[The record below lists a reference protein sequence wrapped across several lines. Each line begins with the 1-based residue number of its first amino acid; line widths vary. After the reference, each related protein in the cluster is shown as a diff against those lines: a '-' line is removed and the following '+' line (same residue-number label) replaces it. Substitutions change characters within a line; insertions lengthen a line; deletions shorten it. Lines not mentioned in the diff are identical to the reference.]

1 MDKSTLE
8 KAIYE
13 AINKIRKID
22 RRRPY
27 SENIVKVAAAKHGLN
42 QDVVRK
48 HLAFLVESGAVYIE
62 LTANEEESYFIYDLE
77 KFTDGDSKN
86 CGDPANGCSSSSDSL
101 SLGFGDTRHDN
112 SSPIEPDNGAQMSE
126 FFRFLDIADRLTDD
140 IRRLHDA
147 LAIERDKN
155 EKLLIEN
162 CELKIE
168 NNKLKLQTPGTTQ
181 LLYGQ
186 AKIEDNAVNNKNIVF
201 ESIAIESDT
210 ASQKSIPAENN
221 KVSQKKKRPNKRQR
235 RNNKTHI
242 GNTDNKQKENNQGNA
257 TKELPSRKE
266 SEEEVAEAQ
275 VASAYEDFISQ
286 KGRASGKTSEESSTR
301 KEGPQDR
308 RKKVIIIGDSMVKN
322 IHSWK
327 LRAALRQNVIVR
339 SISGA
344 KTSDMVHYTKPVVEE
359 NANLH
364 ILHCGTN
371 DLRSKMTAETIAQNI
386 TKVALSMK
394 KDNSSIIVSGICPRG
409 DNDDLNE
416 KACLVNE
423 KLREICN
430 SRNIGFINNDNIDK
444 AQHLN
449 KSRLHLN
456 RYGDAILTGNLREA
470 IEKC

>member
-1 MDKSTLE
+1 
-8 KAIYE
+8 
-13 AINKIRKID
+13 
-22 RRRPY
+22 
-27 SENIVKVAAAKHGLN
+27 
-42 QDVVRK
+42 
-48 HLAFLVESGAVYIE
+48 
-62 LTANEEESYFIYDLE
+62 
-77 KFTDGDSKN
+77 
-86 CGDPANGCSSSSDSL
+86 
-101 SLGFGDTRHDN
+101 
-112 SSPIEPDNGAQMSE
+112 
-126 FFRFLDIADRLTDD
+126 
-140 IRRLHDA
+140 
-147 LAIERDKN
+147 
-155 EKLLIEN
+155 
-162 CELKIE
+162 
-168 NNKLKLQTPGTTQ
+168 
-181 LLYGQ
+181 
-186 AKIEDNAVNNKNIVF
+186 
-201 ESIAIESDT
+201 
-210 ASQKSIPAENN
+210 
-221 KVSQKKKRPNKRQR
+221 
-235 RNNKTHI
+235 
-242 GNTDNKQKENNQGNA
+242 
-257 TKELPSRKE
+257 
-266 SEEEVAEAQ
+266 
-275 VASAYEDFISQ
+275 
-286 KGRASGKTSEESSTR
+286 
-301 KEGPQDR
+301 
-308 RKKVIIIGDSMVKN
+308 MVKN

-456 RYGDAILTGNLREA
+456 RYGDAILAGNLREA

>member
-1 MDKSTLE
+1 MCCFLMVYTWPMSNSHVGGMGFAVRE
-8 KAIYE
+8 REFAVRAI
-13 AINKIRKID
+13 K
-22 RRRPY
+22 
-27 SENIVKVAAAKHGLN
+27 
-42 QDVVRK
+42 
-48 HLAFLVESGAVYIE
+48 
-62 LTANEEESYFIYDLE
+62 
-77 KFTDGDSKN
+77 
-86 CGDPANGCSSSSDSL
+86 
-101 SLGFGDTRHDN
+101 
-112 SSPIEPDNGAQMSE
+112 PI
-126 FFRFLDIADRLTDD
+126 
-140 IRRLHDA
+140 
-147 LAIERDKN
+147 
-155 EKLLIEN
+155 
-162 CELKIE
+162 
-168 NNKLKLQTPGTTQ
+168 
-181 LLYGQ
+181 
-186 AKIEDNAVNNKNIVF
+186 
-201 ESIAIESDT
+201 
-210 ASQKSIPAENN
+210 ENN
-221 KVSQKKKRPNKRQR
+221 KVSQKKKRPNERQR
-235 RNNKTHI
+235 KNNKTHI
-242 GNTDNKQKENNQGNA
+242 GNTDKQNENTEGNP

-266 SEEEVAEAQ
+266 SEEGIVEAQ
-275 VASAYEDFISQ
+275 VAWAYEDFISQ
-286 KGRASGKTSEESSTR
+286 KGRASRKTSEESPSP

-344 KTSDMVHYTKPVVEE
+344 KTSDMVHYTKPVMEE

-364 ILHCGTN
+364 ILHCGTS

-394 KDNSSIIVSGICPRG
+394 KDNSSIIISGICPRG
-409 DNDDLNE
+409 DNDDLKE

-456 RYGDAILTGNLREA
+456 QYGDAILAGNLREA